1 MSEAKSR
8 VIYLRRHIMIKG
20 RFVEALMNG
29 VKRATIRLGHV
40 VPRYR
45 EVIIHGGGR
54 PVAKA
59 VITNVI
65 YKKVRDLTD
74 EDAKKDGYNSVKE
87 LIEDLERIYNRKI
100 SPDEEVTI
108 IEFEVTAVLNQLKDD
123 DVYLGLSPVDI
134 AALAR
139 RYLWSALNENE
150 RKIIDSVLRY
160 RSIRET
166 SIKLFGSLNKRWI
179 VRRVLRKCLR
189 ELVERKLIRVQH
201 GLGDEEVKQ

>member
-1 MSEAKSR
+1 MSEVKSN

-45 EVIIHGGGR
+45 DVIIHGGGR

-100 SPDEEVTI
+100 SSDEEVTI
-108 IEFEVTAVLNQLKDD
+108 IEFEVTAALNQLKDD

-139 RYLWSALNENE
+139 RYLWNALNENE

-201 GLGDEEVKQ
+201 GHGDEEIKR